1 MAFKAMFIPADF
13 NQKVALVEVHSYDQL
28 EELLGG
34 IAERAA
40 YDRDAEVYVNG
51 VGVTLGLAHNIGASD
66 YVSRCSDA
74 ARQHGGWID
83 VHLHGNVIMTGP
95 DLTDVP
101 ERLIEEFGVT
111 ERQNV
116 DELLIKEP
124 RMDYGE
130 GFGPGL

>member
-1 MAFKAMFIPADF
+1 MCRDVLM
-13 NQKVALVEVHSYDQL
+13 
-28 EELLGG
+28 LLANMEGG
-34 IAERAA
+34 
-40 YDRDAEVYVNG
+40 
-51 VGVTLGLAHNIGASD
+51 
-66 YVSRCSDA
+66 
-74 ARQHGGWID
+74 ID

>member
-1 MAFKAMFIPADF
+1 MAFQAMFIPADF
-13 NQKVALVEVHSYDQL
+13 NQSVTLVNLDSYDQL
-28 EELLGG
+28 GALLGG
-34 IAERAA
+34 IPERAA
-40 YDRDAEVYVNG
+40 YDLDAEVYVNG
-51 VGVTLGLAHNIGASD
+51 SGVTLRMAHNIGASD

-74 ARQHGGWID
+74 AGQHGGWVD

-111 ERQNV
+111 ERQTV
-116 DELLIKEP
+116 DELVIRA
-124 RMDYGE
+124 RMDHGE